1 MKIEIDIEQ
10 QKDGGLALKYNGINL
25 GELNNLNP
33 IDEINKVSALIKFRE
48 KIVGD
53 TELQNLFDKAIE
65 YSLVKLLAWYYTE

>member
-10 QKDGGLALKYNGINL
+10 QKDGGLTLKYNGVNL

-33 IDEINKVSALIKFRE
+33 IEEINKVSTIIKFRE

-53 TELQNLFDKAIE
+53 TEFQNLLDKAIE
-65 YSLVKLLAWYYTE
+65 HSLVKLLAWYCTE